1 MISDETPSDHL
12 TPDSPVPV
20 APVCL
25 LGGLGVDG
33 FDEML
38 AGGVY
43 ALVPQSPPARF
54 PVWARLLMSAVATG
68 RVCHVLLRTDPAE
81 FLSRLESGGW
91 QGATAAWM
99 DETLR
104 IYPMVDGFAK
114 LLFRRDVGE
123 FTEELIHWGVQANDF
138 LLVDAG
144 DELLS
149 LHDLFLAT
157 GQIIK
162 LKTWVRS
169 MQLPVLLNFSLA
181 GAGSGMGSLTSLM
194 DHFSG
199 MARLHSDEYG
209 SLLTLEYWQ
218 SALGTVAER
227 TVYLN
232 GQPEQKSQTAE
243 TRPTAFAPPVAP
255 LFSPSAAPAP
265 RSTVMPLAL
274 SGAGHV
280 PAMAPPFSDDTPS
293 HTAHFTNDQVWAR
306 ELQLLTGDAWQ
317 AKSSAQ
323 DMVDSVD
330 ASSACQIVL
339 RYARSTDLEALARDI
354 HRLRTHLPASRI
366 LVAEHRAAL
375 RYPNE
380 RMLMKLGAD
389 AVIHNDMNMG
399 RWPSVLKSIQSQPV
413 RKFETLS
420 IEAVFANAS
429 SSERMGYL
437 ELPDFLPEVQELM
450 RKAHAMDVP
459 FAMAVLSARN
469 GWVSPDFI
477 EAAQI
482 RRQGDLL
489 TSDGQ
494 RLFVFFYA
502 CSLTMGPQIL
512 DNVFGGHVGDYATDV
527 DWVASELDIHYLI
540 QHLEKHGG
548 IRPSQ
553 AEDSPDAVIQS
564 AVDTQFD
571 DTVVQ
576 IDQDVPD
583 AVEAESEPQADFEQ
597 EPEPG
602 CEPEQVPEPQPDWEQ
617 DPQSALA
624 LDMPDAP
631 QVAEPDSVDSVQTTE
646 TENPDELHPSPFNAE
661 CVDGAVVAEADG
673 LEEQVEETME
683 DEAAHT
689 PVSAEPVLEPVDV
702 STVLEA
708 APPEIAL
715 TPKGGLLLPKKLAMR
730 VDEVVPHV
738 PPDTPLVIV
747 PDRRK
752 GRAAGNGVA
761 ERRVAE
767 LVRRLAQPASH
778 HNKPPPP
785 PSDPTDLA

>member
-1 MISDETPSDHL
+1 MISVETISDHL
-12 TPDSPVPV
+12 TPDAPNPA

-25 LGGLGVDG
+25 LGGLGSDG

-38 AGGVY
+38 TGCVY

-81 FLSRLESGGW
+81 FLSRLESSGW
-91 QGATAAWM
+91 PGATAAWM

-123 FTEELIHWGVQANDF
+123 FTQELIHWGVQANDF

-157 GQIIK
+157 GQVIK

-232 GQPEQKSQTAE
+232 GQPEQKSQAAE
-243 TRPTAFAPPVAP
+243 ARPTAFAPPVAP
-255 LFSPSAAPAP
+255 LFSPPAAPAP
-265 RSTVMPLAL
+265 RSAVMPLAL

-293 HTAHFTNDQVWAR
+293 HTAHFTNDQVWAC
-306 ELQLLTGDAWQ
+306 ELQLLTGESWQ

-323 DMVDSVD
+323 EMVDSVD

-354 HRLRTHLPASRI
+354 QKLRTHLPASHI

-413 RKFETLS
+413 RKFEKLN

-437 ELPDFLPEVQELM
+437 DLPEFLLEVQELM

-469 GWVSPDFI
+469 GRVSPDFI

-512 DNVFGGHVGDYATDV
+512 DNVFGGHIGDFATDV

-553 AEDSPDAVIQS
+553 AQDSPDAVIQS
-564 AVDTQFD
+564 AVVAPQAED
-571 DTVVQ
+571 DSVQ
-576 IDQDVPD
+576 THLDAPD
-583 AVEAESEPQADFEQ
+583 AVEQPQPQPQADSEQ
-597 EPEPG
+597 EHEL
-602 CEPEQVPEPQPDWEQ
+602 EPEPQPETE
-617 DPQSALA
+617 PELTPEV
-624 LDMPDAP
+624 PDIP
-631 QVAEPDSVDSVQTTE
+631 QVAEPDSVDSAE
-646 TENPDELHPSPFNAE
+646 SAEMESPDGLQSDPLTSESM
-661 CVDGAVVAEADG
+661 DGAGVAEEAG
-673 LEEQVEETME
+673 LQAEVAE
-683 DEAAHT
+683 T
-689 PVSAEPVLEPVDV
+689 PVLAEPVMEPVIV
-702 STVLEA
+702 PSKLEA
-708 APPEIAL
+708 MPPEIAL
-715 TPKGGLLLPKKLAMR
+715 TPKGGFLLPKTLATR
-730 VDEVVPHV
+730 VEGVVPHV

-752 GRAAGNGVA
+752 SRAAGNVVA

-767 LVRRLAQPASH
+767 LIRRLAQPAGH
-778 HNKPPPP
+778 HSKPP
-785 PSDPTDLA
+785 PSDPTDPA